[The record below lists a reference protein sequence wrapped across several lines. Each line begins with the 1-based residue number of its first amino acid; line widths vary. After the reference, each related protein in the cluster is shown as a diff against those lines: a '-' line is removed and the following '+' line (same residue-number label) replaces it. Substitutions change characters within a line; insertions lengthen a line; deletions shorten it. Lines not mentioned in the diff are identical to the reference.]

1 MAAKQAESDKT
12 TAEANAQGDGAA
24 APFPETAGELV
35 EAVAEDTE
43 ANGDLVGK
51 VAIAGVIAVGAALIE
66 ASLIPGIIIGAA
78 AVLAPKLLPEVG
90 TRLRPL
96 FKSTIRGAY
105 RLTESTR
112 EAFAEAQEHVQDIM
126 AEARHEEQEETA
138 APKSAEP
145 GDRRP

>member
-1 MAAKQAESDKT
+1 MAKEAGADKT
-12 TAEANAQGDGAA
+12 STKPTPQGEGAT
-24 APFPETAGELV
+24 APFPQTAGEFA
-35 EAVAEDTE
+35 ETVAEDTE

-78 AVLAPKLLPEVG
+78 AVLAPKVLPKVG
-90 TRLRPL
+90 THLRPL

-105 RLTESTR
+105 KLTESTR
-112 EAFAEAQEHVQDIM
+112 EVFAEAQEHVQDIM
-126 AEARHEEQEETA
+126 AEARQDEQEDAA
-138 APKSAEP
+138 APKSVEA